1 MALSSQQEADLM
13 LAEHREVWAA
23 LLKNEISRPTE
34 DQYEAVLDALR
45 STLSCV
51 STSLESPERL
61 SSAF

>member
-1 MALSSQQEADLM
+1 MTSQQLGDLA
-13 LAEHREVWAA
+13 LEEHRAVMAA
-23 LLKNEISRPTE
+23 LIKNEISRPTE